1 MDNALQGLEEANVA
15 AEQGKR
21 YFMDALKRAK
31 SMRKNRLH
39 RRPVSE
45 LCVFDDFEKS
55 DQALMFEHVLKQ
67 RKELKRQILRSYP
80 LLNKRP
86 RSNDPILAVS
96 SDMLQNV
103 VARGKIRE
111 FATDKEK
118 VDSLIKLL
126 NKHKEKPHTQLP
138 MVLDSIIQL
147 VTLFQRVPSEE
158 FLLLRNKLYNTLFS
172 IMSKINENEHVTGSE
187 SSAHEYADAIPLA
200 CTAISLI
207 LYLVNER
214 NVGGESA
221 SKQFIELAI
230 KLLKIRV
237 ADVLNFESNTY
248 RIFKTK
254 LRNFTG
260 QNSHESIIHQSHI
273 PYIKQSKHMHC
284 DLILLRFL
292 SIHNFENDDTEC
304 NDSSKR
310 FQNIFKHEF
319 RQLGG
324 MEVILSWMQ
333 VEIQKFTA
341 FVEHIPDNEFK
352 IGPNLETKTEL
363 PSQSILRMTMILKL
377 FESLSLSC
385 DENREKM
392 SRDQALV
399 TNLTRLIFICS
410 IYMSQVA
417 ENDSILSIELVLVCT
432 ENAMRVLINITNGSV
447 VAVQNVAKVIVSANV
462 VVGIS
467 RSGIGAIVYALQLG
481 IGDKYTAKNLEYGTR
496 LTEERSFSIA
506 HFDMSVLALALL
518 TNCLEHYVPPIITIN
533 TLQVGSDETS
543 LIEYLTK
550 LFSKCRNFRKAQEAI
565 RKDEFVILEGH
576 LGLLFACMSRRS
588 VYRNEILNRLPNKS
602 FETLDE
608 AVALFAKC
616 RENYGMHD
624 SCIHKL

>member
-200 CTAISLI
+200 CINL
-207 LYLVNER
+207 LDFMLVNER
-214 NVGGESA
+214 NGRICF
-221 SKQFIELAI
+221 KAI
-230 KLLKIRV
+230 
-237 ADVLNFESNTY
+237 Y
-248 RIFKTK
+248 R
-254 LRNFTG
+254 
-260 QNSHESIIHQSHI
+260 
-273 PYIKQSKHMHC
+273 
-284 DLILLRFL
+284 
-292 SIHNFENDDTEC
+292 
-304 NDSSKR
+304 
-310 FQNIFKHEF
+310 
-319 RQLGG
+319 
-324 MEVILSWMQ
+324 
-333 VEIQKFTA
+333 
-341 FVEHIPDNEFK
+341 
-352 IGPNLETKTEL
+352 
-363 PSQSILRMTMILKL
+363 
-377 FESLSLSC
+377 
-385 DENREKM
+385 
-392 SRDQALV
+392 
-399 TNLTRLIFICS
+399 
-410 IYMSQVA
+410 
-417 ENDSILSIELVLVCT
+417 
-432 ENAMRVLINITNGSV
+432 
-447 VAVQNVAKVIVSANV
+447 
-462 VVGIS
+462 
-467 RSGIGAIVYALQLG
+467 
-481 IGDKYTAKNLEYGTR
+481 IGDKTVENTR
-496 LTEERSFSIA
+496 SR
-506 HFDMSVLALALL
+506 
-518 TNCLEHYVPPIITIN
+518 CLE
-533 TLQVGSDETS
+533 
-543 LIEYLTK
+543 
-550 LFSKCRNFRKAQEAI
+550 F
-565 RKDEFVILEGH
+565 
-576 LGLLFACMSRRS
+576 
-588 VYRNEILNRLPNKS
+588 
-602 FETLDE
+602 
-608 AVALFAKC
+608 
-616 RENYGMHD
+616 
-624 SCIHKL
+624 